1 MAKKRINIDEVND
14 GAEHLIN
21 ADIKNDG
28 KITQILFK
36 CTELQKSNIKKAAT
50 KRGLTVSGYIKFL
63 IAADNGLN

>member
-1 MAKKRINIDEVND
+1 MAKKRIDIDEVND

-21 ADIKNDG
+21 TEKKDNG
-28 KITQILFK
+28 KVTQILFK

-63 IAADNGLN
+63 IASDGGLN